1 MAEQIDQAVEEKLNL
16 ETGRIAWNELARH
29 FARGVVIRVGAEL
42 DLVKVAAA
50 VAEDD
55 KATVADWLASGA
67 IANADVD
74 DARRWEQSGEGLW
87 AVVVAPWV
95 LVQEPVH

>member
-1 MAEQIDQAVEEKLNL
+1 MSEQTHPPVEEKLNF
-16 ETGRIAWNELARH
+16 ETGRIGWDELARH
-29 FARGVVIRVGAEL
+29 FARGVVIRVGDGL
-42 DLVKVAAA
+42 DLVKVASA

-55 KATVADWLASGA
+55 KAAVGEWLASGA
-67 IANADVD
+67 IANADLD
-74 DARRWEQSGEGLW
+74 DARRWEQSGELLW

>member
-1 MAEQIDQAVEEKLNL
+1 MTEQRDPPVEEKLNV
-16 ETGRIAWNELARH
+16 ETGRIGWDELARH
-29 FARGVVIRVGAEL
+29 FARGVVIRVTDEL

-55 KATVADWLASGA
+55 KARVADWLASGA
-67 IANADVD
+67 IANASLD
-74 DARRWEQSGEGLW
+74 DARRWERSGELLW

-95 LVQEPVH
+95 LVQEP